1 MFFTLIFNDMS
12 MEGPTICVDLCFHPC
27 PVWRIGEWE
36 NVPGDGLPHYKCG
49 YVHEL
54 EVRDGGLLSRLDS
67 SSVMKD
73 IKVTVVCHPQG
84 HGTEDDLEKLLED
97 LKGYKEVELLRC
109 SD

>member
-12 MEGPTICVDLCFHPC
+12 MPEGPTLCADLCFHPS
-27 PVWRIGEWE
+27 PVWYMGEWHYAL
-36 NVPGDGLPHYKCG
+36 DGPHYKCG
-49 YVHEL
+49 FMHDL
-54 EVRDGGLLSRLDS
+54 EVREGGLLSRLDR

-73 IKVTVVCHPQG
+73 IKVIVVCHPQG

>member
-1 MFFTLIFNDMS
+1 MSLGTACHITSADTFTNLRFA
-12 MEGPTICVDLCFHPC
+12 TV
-27 PVWRIGEWE
+27 V
-36 NVPGDGLPHYKCG
+36 
-49 YVHEL
+49 
-54 EVRDGGLLSRLDS
+54 LLSRIDS

>member
-12 MEGPTICVDLCFHPC
+12 MEGPTICVDLCFHPS
-27 PVWRIGEWE
+27 PVWYIGEWQY
-36 NVPGDGLPHYKCG
+36 VPGGGREPHYQCG
-49 YVHEL
+49 YMHDL
-54 EVRDGGLLSRLDS
+54 EVRDGGLLSRNVLG
-67 SSVMKD
+67 VRKD